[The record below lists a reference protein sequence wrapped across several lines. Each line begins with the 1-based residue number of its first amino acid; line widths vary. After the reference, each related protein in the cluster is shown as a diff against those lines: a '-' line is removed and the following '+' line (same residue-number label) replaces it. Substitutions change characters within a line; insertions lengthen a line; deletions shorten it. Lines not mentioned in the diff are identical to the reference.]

1 MKRMLF
7 NKLGPKDSR
16 IGYKALAIS
25 GHTLF
30 PIHYSGIA
38 LIYVKLFAPSV
49 FGIVGKEGL
58 HPSPSTVYFL
68 GH

>member
-7 NKLGPKDSR
+7 NKLGPKDAR
-16 IGYKALAIS
+16 IGYKALPLS
-25 GHTLF
+25 GPF

-58 HPSPSTVYFL
+58 QPSPSTVYFL